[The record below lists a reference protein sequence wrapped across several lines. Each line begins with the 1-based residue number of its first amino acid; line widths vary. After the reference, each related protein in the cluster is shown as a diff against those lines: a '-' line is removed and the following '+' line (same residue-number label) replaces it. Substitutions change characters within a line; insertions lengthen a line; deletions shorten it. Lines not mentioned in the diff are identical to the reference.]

1 MPWTPQQK
9 AFCVTLYFASK
20 SFKFVR
26 KKFEI
31 KFKTS
36 KSPSK
41 TRIHAWV
48 LKLQAHGSVE
58 NLNAK
63 SPARVSHSG
72 RPKSARTPENV
83 AAVKMSVDENPTL
96 SSRQRSQ
103 VLGLSHRSLGNILH
117 KDLHYTAYTIQIK
130 HQLSETYEKKRNAMC
145 TWFETPA
152 V

>member
-1 MPWTPQQK
+1 MSHCILLQNPSN
-9 AFCVTLYFASK
+9 LSE
-20 SFKFVR
+20 

-72 RPKSARTPENV
+72 RPMSARTPENV

-103 VLGLSHRSLGNILH
+103 VLGLSHRSLGNPPRTFRL
-117 KDLHYTAYTIQIK
+117 LCCCV
-130 HQLSETYEKKRNAMC
+130 KKQ
-145 TWFETPA
+145 
-152 V
+152 